1 MSPTRWRRARQI
13 VQIISVAIFF
23 YLAFLTY
30 RGAESLIPLDL
41 YLRLDP
47 LVAFGAMLASR
58 ALIVTMLLA
67 LVAIAFGFVFGRAW
81 CGWLC
86 PLGALLDWFAPR
98 AWRVTEARKSWKRI
112 KYVLLFVIVFAALWG
127 NLSLM
132 IFDPITLLNRTFSSA
147 FVPALDVIITN
158 LGITLYPLAPPL
170 HPFFDWIEQNWRGTV
185 LPAYPIFYE
194 LGWMLALVFVG
205 VVALN
210 WVAPRFWCRYLC
222 PLGATYALQGKVAF
236 LQPRAVKECSRCA
249 ACARACPTNA
259 IAVTQDGFSVDSA
272 ECVVC
277 MDCVAACP
285 ESVIAFR
292 FGTTDD
298 RRPKTEASVI
308 GQRSSVNRRH
318 SDVDLTR
325 RHLLGSALASV
336 GTVALFHAAPATLRE
351 DPWLIRPPG
360 ARENDFLAK
369 CIRCSVC
376 VKVCPTG
383 VLQPSL
389 FESGLEGFWSPI
401 LRTRLGYCDYSC
413 NACGQICPT
422 GAIPP
427 LTLEQKRQTVIGT
440 AYIDQNRC
448 IPWASYRPCVV
459 CEEMCPVPDKAIRLD
474 EVEVISPDGKKVR
487 VQRPRVVPDLCIGC
501 GICEYKCPLTGPAAI
516 RVYTPMSL
524 PPILT

>member
-1 MSPTRWRRARQI
+1 MTPTRWRRVRQI
-13 VQIISVAIFF
+13 TQIVSVALFF

-41 YLRLDP
+41 YFRLDP

-67 LVAIAFGFVFGRAW
+67 IVAVAFGFVFGRAW

-86 PLGALLDWFAPR
+86 PLGALLDWISPR
-98 AWRVTEARKSWKRI
+98 TWRATETRKAWKRV
-112 KYVLLFVIVFAALWG
+112 KYVLFLFVFFAALWG

-132 IFDPITLLNRTFSSA
+132 IFDPITLLNRTLSSA
-147 FVPALDVIITN
+147 FMPALNVVIT
-158 LGITLYPLAPPL
+158 GIETTLYPFAFPL
-170 HPFFDWIEQNWRGTV
+170 HPLFDWIEQNWRGTV
-185 LPAYPIFYE
+185 LPAQQTFYE
-194 LGWMLALVFVG
+194 LGWMLALVFAG
-205 VVALN
+205 VIALN

-222 PLGATYALQGKVAF
+222 PLGAVYALQGKIAF
-236 LQPRAVKECSRCA
+236 LQPRAVNECSRCA
-249 ACARACPTNA
+249 ACARVCPTNA
-259 IAVTQDGFSVDSA
+259 ITVTKDGFSVDSA

-292 FGTTDD
+292 FG
-298 RRPKTEASVI
+298 
-308 GQRSSVNRRH
+308 QRSAVSSRR

-336 GTVALFHAAPATLRE
+336 GAVALFHAAPATFRD
-351 DPWLIRPPG
+351 DPWLVRPPG

-369 CIRCSVC
+369 CIRCAEC

-389 FESGLEGFWSPI
+389 FESGVEGFWSPI

-459 CEEMCPVPDKAIRLD
+459 CEEMCPVPDKAIRL
-474 EVEVISPDGKKVR
+474 EAVEVISPEGKKVR

-501 GICEYKCPLTGPAAI
+501 GICEYKCPLTGSAAI
-516 RVYTPMSL
+516 RVYTPMML

>member
-30 RGAESLIPLDL
+30 RGAETLIPLDL

-47 LVAFGAMLASR
+47 LVAFGAMLAAR

-67 LVAIAFGFVFGRAW
+67 LVAVAFGFVFGRAW

-86 PLGALLDWFAPR
+86 PLGALLDWIAPR
-98 AWRVTEARKSWKRI
+98 AWRATEARKSWKRI
-112 KYVLLFVIVFAALWG
+112 KYVLLLVIFFAALWG

-132 IFDPITLLNRTFSSA
+132 IFDPLTLLNRTFSSV
-147 FVPALDVIITN
+147 FVPALDVVITN
-158 LGITLYPLAPPL
+158 LGITLYPIAPPL
-170 HPFFDWIEQNWRGTV
+170 HPFLDWVEQNWRGTV
-185 LPAYPIFYE
+185 LPAHPIFYE

-222 PLGATYALQGKVAF
+222 PLGAMYALQGKVAF
-236 LQPRAVKECSRCA
+236 LQPRAVNECSRCA
-249 ACARACPTNA
+249 ACMRVCPTSA
-259 IAVTQDGFSVDSA
+259 IRVTSEGFSVDAA

-285 ESVIAFR
+285 EAVIAFR
-292 FGTTDD
+292 LGNQFSAVHSEPRVG
-298 RRPKTEASVI
+298 
-308 GQRSSVNRRH
+308 GRH
-318 SDVDLTR
+318 SDVDLAR

-336 GTVALFHAAPATLRE
+336 GAVALFHAAPARFRD
-351 DPWLIRPPG
+351 DPWLVRPPG
-360 ARENDFLAK
+360 ARANDFLAM

-427 LTLEQKRQTVIGT
+427 LTLEQKRQTIIGT

-474 EVEVISPDGKKVR
+474 EVDVISPDGKLVR

-516 RVYTPMSL
+516 RVYTPMML
-524 PPILT
+524 PPLIT